1 MTARELERHLIALQ
15 STNPLFLRLKEL
27 SRSYNIY
34 ICGGYLRNILMKNCS
49 NKDLDIFVDCG
60 KDEFKGLVDT
70 MSEWGDM
77 QYGQYGSPRLYC
89 ADSSIDYIDIVPF
102 YNFIVAGK
110 PLLTIDGILRNF
122 DFTLNAIAWSLRD
135 STLLNPLNG
144 IADASNRLLR
154 AVRLDFP
161 EMMVSKDIQIS
172 AVSVFW
178 FRLLHY
184 QNVLGLT
191 FDPVT
196 EDWIIENHRRIKDY
210 DLFCKFFFKPSISD
224 SIIKK
229 LI

>member
-1 MTARELERHLIALQ
+1 MTARELECHLIELQ

-27 SRSYNIY
+27 SRTYKIY

-49 NKDLDIFVDCG
+49 IKDLDIFVDCG

-70 MSEWGDM
+70 MSEWGYM

-89 ADSSIDYIDIVPF
+89 TDSSIDYIDIVPF

-110 PLLTIDGILRNF
+110 PLLTIDEILRNF
-122 DFTLNAIAWSLRD
+122 DFTSNAIAWSLRD
-135 STLLNPLNG
+135 STLLDPLNG
-144 IADASNRLLR
+144 IVDASNKILR

-191 FDPVT
+191 LDPIT
-196 EDWIIENHRRIKDY
+196 EGWIIENHHRIKDS
-210 DLFCKFFFKPSISD
+210 DLFCKYFFKPSISD

-229 LI
+229 LR

>member
-1 MTARELERHLIALQ
+1 MTASELECYLIELQ
-15 STNPLFLRLKEL
+15 STNPLLLRLKEL
-27 SRSYNIY
+27 SRTYNIY
-34 ICGGYLRNILMKNCS
+34 ICGGYLRNVLLNNCC

-60 KDEFKGLVDT
+60 KEEFKCLVDT
-70 MSEWGDM
+70 MSKWGDM

-89 ADSSIDYIDIVPF
+89 TDPKIDYIDIVPF

-110 PLLTIDGILRNF
+110 PLLTIDEILRNF

-135 STLLNPLNG
+135 GTLLDPLNG
-144 IADASNRLLR
+144 IADASNKKLR

-191 FDPVT
+191 FDPIT
-196 EDWIIENHRRIKDY
+196 ESWIIENYCRIKDY
-210 DLFCKFFFKPSISD
+210 DQFCKYFFKPSISD

-229 LI
+229 LR